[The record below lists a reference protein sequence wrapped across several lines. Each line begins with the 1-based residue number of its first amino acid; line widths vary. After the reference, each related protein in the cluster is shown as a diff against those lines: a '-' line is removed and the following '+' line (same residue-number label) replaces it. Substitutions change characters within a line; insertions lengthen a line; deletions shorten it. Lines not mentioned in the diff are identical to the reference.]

1 MGGGEILLILVAVLV
16 LFGADKLPE
25 FARGLA
31 KGLREVK
38 KATDEIK
45 AEITRHS
52 NEVVGEIKDIGKQAI
67 SGADDLKN
75 LVEDP
80 MKKITEPPKGI
91 NKEPKS
97 NYPG

>member
-45 AEITRHS
+45 DEITRHS
-52 NEVVGEIKDIGKQAI
+52 NEVVNEIKDIGNQAI
-67 SGADDLKN
+67 SAKDLKQ

-80 MKKITEPPKGI
+80 LKPNSEPTKETD
-91 NKEPKS
+91 KEPKS

>member
-45 AEITRHS
+45 DEITRHS
-52 NEVVGEIKDIGKQAI
+52 NEVVNEIKDIGDQAV
-67 SGADDLKN
+67 SGAKNLKN

-80 MKKITEPPKGI
+80 MKATSEPA
-91 NKEPKS
+91 KEKDNDNKS
-97 NYPG
+97 NYAG